1 MRPEEIQSALLRRL
15 FDYAREHPHAWCSL
29 KELIQAVKAG
39 EAPIRDA
46 LLRLET
52 SGVIVRSHYGHGWRL
67 KE

>member
-1 MRPEEIQSALLRRL
+1 VRPEEIQSAVLHRL

-29 KELIQAVKAG
+29 KELAEAVDVGDARL
-39 EAPIRDA
+39 RDA